1 MFSRSFIFVCTV
13 ALAILSVN
21 AFLQTP
27 NRRSARVQV
36 AMNDFRLGGFK
47 ISVNREEEIKLK
59 PKPKPK
65 SLFSI
70 APKKDA
76 VKASS
81 KKSPINVK
89 AEKTEKKEVKVGK
102 KAPKLK
108 AISKSVPVKQ
118 IITKTKPEKKEKPK
132 SVYKPRSTLKTPV
145 MEEVATKKSVAVPSL
160 PFKLPSAPASLSSS
174 KANPAPAP
182 APAVSEGAFVR
193 PQSTYSARIASYVV
207 FVIFLYFFVSF

>member
-1 MFSRSFIFVCTV
+1 
-13 ALAILSVN
+13 
-21 AFLQTP
+21 
-27 NRRSARVQV
+27 
-36 AMNDFRLGGFK
+36 MNDFRLGGFK

-89 AEKTEKKEVKVGK
+89 ADKTEKVKLGK
-102 KAPKLK
+102 KAPK
-108 AISKSVPVKQ
+108 AIAKSVPVKQ
-118 IITKTKPEKKEKPK
+118 IITKTKAEKKEKPK